1 MRALIVTT
9 TEKVPGYRITKVLGI
24 VSGNT
29 VRARHVGKDILAG
42 LRNIVGG
49 EIKEYTELLNK
60 AREEALQRMIAKA
73 EAMGADAV
81 INVRFGT
88 SAIMSGASEIL
99 VYGTAVKLEPE

>member
-1 MRALIVTT
+1 M
-9 TEKVPGYRITKVLGI
+9 
-24 VSGNT
+24 
-29 VRARHVGKDILAG
+29 RARHVGKDILAG
-42 LRNIVGG
+42 LRNLVGG